1 MSRND
6 NTVNADVDALEEFS
20 ALADWGTLDRA
31 SLDEAASFAQARGV
45 DLEKLL
51 QAEYGVPKRALLEAL
66 AGHYGCPYI
75 EYDERLPI
83 PPELLAGL
91 DADSLS
97 IYQWMPVIK
106 YQGGC
111 VVIAARNPEDPAMR
125 AEVEKYVKAERYEF
139 WVSLDSDIQWYIQE
153 FLHARP
159 GLLIGTER
167 TGLAYWRNTMARW
180 RTRLARYRT
189 DLAAGRTALAF
200 SRWGLGTVAISNTLL
215 QSKDVSS
222 SPYLYFSV
230 LITGILITFYGLPRY
245 LDVRKSR
252 MSPPGNQTLVEV
264 TAATISFLEHY
275 NFIEDTGVRPPARG
289 TMLARMGDLL
299 MDHCT
304 IIYPSPSSR
313 VRTMYARERNVLA
326 AQRTIA
332 ACYRTVYARARTG
345 LAFIRTGIAFLSM
358 GIGILG
364 YFGLGWLTSFNLWL
378 IVAGILM
385 TVDGVLWYWPVR
397 KEQAEVPRSF
407 AYPE

>member
-264 TAATISFLEHY
+264 TAATISFLE
-275 NFIEDTGVRPPARG
+275 N
-289 TMLARMGDLL
+289 
-299 MDHCT
+299 
-304 IIYPSPSSR
+304 
-313 VRTMYARERNVLA
+313 
-326 AQRTIA
+326 
-332 ACYRTVYARARTG
+332 
-345 LAFIRTGIAFLSM
+345 
-358 GIGILG
+358 
-364 YFGLGWLTSFNLWL
+364 
-378 IVAGILM
+378 
-385 TVDGVLWYWPVR
+385 
-397 KEQAEVPRSF
+397 
-407 AYPE
+407 